1 MGRVTLLHLT
11 PGIVST
17 SSGALLCASWN
28 ALILLYAMS
37 KASLL
42 SALSSGSS
50 SSCGC
55 TERLFSMEQMLMFD
69 HDHDVR
75 TKMKIGCQEHPL
87 CKYAA
92 S

>member
-28 ALILLYAMS
+28 ALMFSYAMS

-50 SSCGC
+50 SSWG
-55 TERLFSMEQMLMFD
+55 
-69 HDHDVR
+69 
-75 TKMKIGCQEHPL
+75 L
-87 CKYAA
+87 CRETLRKAA
-92 S
+92 CNGANAYV